1 MALFPVFID
10 KFHPLTRPNTA
21 SPPRRLMKRLF
32 TTSLLALASASM
44 VFADDAKP
52 VKYTATMTGVV
63 CSACKKT
70 VRDSF
75 TKIGA
80 SKIEIKAGAKAGEQT
95 VTFESTNAKLT
106 KEEAV
111 KALADAA
118 EEFKVVTL
126 AAN

>member
-1 MALFPVFID
+1 
-10 KFHPLTRPNTA
+10 
-21 SPPRRLMKRLF
+21 MKRFF
-32 TTSLLALASASM
+32 TTATLALASTALI
-44 VFADDAKP
+44 FAEDAKP

-95 VTFESTNAKLT
+95 VTFESANAKLT

-111 KALADAA
+111 KALGEAA
-118 EEFKVVTL
+118 EEFKILAL
-126 AAN
+126 AAK

>member
-1 MALFPVFID
+1 
-10 KFHPLTRPNTA
+10 
-21 SPPRRLMKRLF
+21 MKRFF
-32 TTSLLALASASM
+32 TTTLLALASASM
-44 VFADDAKP
+44 VFADDAKS

-111 KALADAA
+111 KALGDAA